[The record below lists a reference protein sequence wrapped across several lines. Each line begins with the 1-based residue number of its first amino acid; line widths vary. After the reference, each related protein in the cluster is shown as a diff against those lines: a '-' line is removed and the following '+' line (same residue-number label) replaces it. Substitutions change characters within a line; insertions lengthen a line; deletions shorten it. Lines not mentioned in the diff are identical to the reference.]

1 MRTVDALGELQQLR
15 RPVLETGEV
24 VARLGV
30 SRVRASQILHSLEEA
45 GLVSRL
51 QRGLWLLKPE
61 ADPFSIAPYLTS
73 PFPAYVSLWSALSK
87 HGMIEQIPRQVFVVS
102 LDRPRQVETPIATY
116 SIHHFAAEVFGGFTG
131 SSAVGYIATPE
142 KALFDAVYLPSA
154 RRSTVYLP
162 ELELPEIFDESELA
176 TWAQRISAP
185 WLRTKVSRELDEL
198 LAEAG
203 EDGAKARKA
212 PSS

>member
-24 VARLGV
+24 VARLDV

-51 QRGLWLLKPE
+51 RRGLWLLKP
-61 ADPFSIAPYLTS
+61 ADPFSIPPYLTS

-87 HGMIEQIPRQVFVVS
+87 HGMIEQIPRQIFVVS
-102 LDRPRQVETPIATY
+102 LDRPRQVETPVATY
-116 SIHHFAAEVFGGFTG
+116 SIHHLAPEVFGGFTG
-131 SSAVGYIATPE
+131 SSDAGYIATPE

-154 RRSTVYLP
+154 RRSPVFLP
-162 ELELPEIFDESELA
+162 ELELPEIFDTSEVTA
-176 TWAQRISAP
+176 WTQRISAP
-185 WLRTKVSRELDEL
+185 WLRTKVSRGLDKIL
-198 LAEAG
+198 
-203 EDGAKARKA
+203 
-212 PSS
+212 S